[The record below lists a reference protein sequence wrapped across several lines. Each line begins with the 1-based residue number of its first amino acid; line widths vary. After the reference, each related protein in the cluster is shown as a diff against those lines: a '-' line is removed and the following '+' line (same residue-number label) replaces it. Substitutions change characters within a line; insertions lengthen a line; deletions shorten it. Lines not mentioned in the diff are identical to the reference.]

1 MAPQPEVWLRGP
13 INGVPS
19 LLQPAAHA
27 LLQTVEDVGN
37 TIVELSTEQ
46 IWTSPGG
53 AASVGFHVLHL
64 IGSTDRL
71 LTYARGESLSDAQK
85 SRLIAERNPVRV
97 DAGSLMEDLRR
108 VMDAALDQL
117 RATPPASLEEARS
130 VGRAALPT
138 TVLGLLFHTGE
149 HAQRHAGQVV
159 TTAKIVRS
167 TAQSYNL

>member
-1 MAPQPEVWLRGP
+1 MAAQPEVWLRGP
-13 INGVPS
+13 IDGVPQ

-27 LLQTVEDVGN
+27 LLQTVEDVGT
-37 TIVELSTEQ
+37 TIVDLTTDQ

-71 LTYARGESLSDAQK
+71 LTYARGETLSDAQK
-85 SRLIAERNPVRV
+85 ARLIAERNPVRV
-97 DAGSLMEDLRR
+97 DAASLMADLRQT
-108 VMDAALDQL
+108 MDEALNQL
-117 RATPPASLEEARS
+117 RGTPTAGLEQVRT

-149 HAQRHAGQVV
+149 HAQRHAGQIV
-159 TTAKIVRS
+159 TTAKIVR
-167 TAQSYNL
+167 AAAAEL